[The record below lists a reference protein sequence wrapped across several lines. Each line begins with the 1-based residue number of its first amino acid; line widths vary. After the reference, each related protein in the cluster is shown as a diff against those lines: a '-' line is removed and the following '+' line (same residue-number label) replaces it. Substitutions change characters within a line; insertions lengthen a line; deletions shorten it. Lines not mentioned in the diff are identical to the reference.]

1 MTPDEER
8 ELKSIYDK
16 LKALAVQTDRL
27 FQNNPAIGK
36 VIRKWEAEQNS
47 GNFGDISLAVAFG
60 QSSVLAQ
67 IGKDLQVYMER
78 HKISTRKNFIPVKN
92 GGDFLYKRNSLAWRL

>member
-1 MTPDEER
+1 MTHDEER

-16 LKALAVQTDRL
+16 FKALAVQTDRL
-27 FQNNPAIGK
+27 FQNNPALDK
-36 VIRKWEAEQNS
+36 VIRTWEAEQNS

-67 IGKDLQVYMER
+67 AGKDLQAYIER
-78 HKISTRKNFIPVKN
+78 HKTK
-92 GGDFLYKRNSLAWRL
+92 